1 MKNQNIK
8 NHPPL
13 NPQLLLTSPNKPT
26 PPSSLSQYNYPH
38 NFKTAYGLKL
48 VVQPILEGAERTK
61 QSFKAECD
69 INNIM
74 AKYQRTGVLD
84 FAAKREPQYGD
95 CTGIEFQAGMEMIS
109 RARTMFEELPS
120 SIRARFENNP
130 VEFLNFVQ
138 NPENREEAKELGLL
152 KPDAPQAPLLP
163 APPPKDAPAAP
174 LNRQA
179 VRKQAQE
186 TAARNAEEDKSDST

>member
-8 NHPPL
+8 SNSPL
-13 NPQLLLTSPNKPT
+13 HPQLLLTSPSKPQPT
-26 PPSSLSQYNYPH
+26 PNSSQYNYPH
-38 NFKTAYGLKL
+38 HFKTAYGPKV
-48 VVQPILEGAERTK
+48 VVQPILEGTDRTK

-95 CTGIEFQAGMEMIS
+95 CTGVEFQAGMEMIA
-109 RARTMFEELPS
+109 RARGMFEELPS
-120 SIRARFENNP
+120 SVRARFENDP

-138 NPENREEAKELGLL
+138 NPENRAEAKELGLL
-152 KPDAPQAPLLP
+152 KPDALEATPLPPPLPSDAPKAPLDR
-163 APPPKDAPAAP
+163 A
-174 LNRQA
+174 A
-179 VRKQAQE
+179 VRK
-186 TAARNAEEDKSDST
+186 AAREAADKKEATED